1 MSKHESNA
9 TSSRS
14 GLRLGLVTTFPPTHC
29 GIARFSS
36 SLGAA
41 LTRTAP
47 EIELD
52 IVRLVDGIERP
63 STRPVAMEVDPNSR
77 VGIRATARHLNRAD
91 VVLIQHEYGIYGADD
106 GIAVLALVESTQ
118 RPVISILHTVV
129 ARPSRNQR
137 RIIETLSQSS
147 TLVVLSESARAVLAS
162 EYAVVPDRVVVIP
175 HGAQWRAHPPG
186 PAPRSEL
193 ITWGLLGPGKGLERS
208 IRALPFLEGIFPLPR
223 YRIVGRTHPAVFRAA
238 GLGYKRQLEDLV
250 AELGVGHMVEF
261 VDRYLA
267 DDELEGM
274 VAASDIV
281 ILPYD
286 NDEQVSSGVLTDAVG
301 AGRPV
306 VATRFPHAVELLGAG
321 AGIVVPHDSR
331 SIAAGVRRLL
341 LDHEAYH
348 QAAAAAAAGSQSL
361 TWDAAAESLVGLVR
375 ELARHQATA

>member
-1 MSKHESNA
+1 
-9 TSSRS
+9 
-14 GLRLGLVTTFPPTHC
+14 
-29 GIARFSS
+29 
-36 SLGAA
+36 
-41 LTRTAP
+41 
-47 EIELD
+47 
-52 IVRLVDGIERP
+52 
-63 STRPVAMEVDPNSR
+63 
-77 VGIRATARHLNRAD
+77 
-91 VVLIQHEYGIYGADD
+91 
-106 GIAVLALVESTQ
+106 
-118 RPVISILHTVV
+118 
-129 ARPSRNQR
+129 
-137 RIIETLSQSS
+137 
-147 TLVVLSESARAVLAS
+147 
-162 EYAVVPDRVVVIP
+162 
-175 HGAQWRAHPPG
+175 
-186 PAPRSEL
+186 
-193 ITWGLLGPGKGLERS
+193 
-208 IRALPFLEGIFPLPR
+208 
-223 YRIVGRTHPAVFRAA
+223 
-238 GLGYKRQLEDLV
+238 
-250 AELGVGHMVEF
+250 MVEF